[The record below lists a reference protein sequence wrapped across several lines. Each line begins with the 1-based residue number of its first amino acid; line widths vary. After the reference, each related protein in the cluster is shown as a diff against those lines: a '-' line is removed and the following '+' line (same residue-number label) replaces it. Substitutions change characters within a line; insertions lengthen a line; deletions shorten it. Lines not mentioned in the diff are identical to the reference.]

1 MLFLVYTQWR
11 QVLPGGIFALLKIC
25 KMKVALIGASGF
37 VGTAI
42 LNELLQRGHQVSA
55 IVRNPE
61 KIKQEENLSIIKANV
76 LNQSEVENAVKGQE
90 AVISAYNA
98 GWKNPNLYKEFLKGA
113 QAIQAGVKTSGIKRL
128 IVVGGA
134 GSLFVADGLQLLE
147 TPQFPKE
154 FRAGASAARDYLNIL
169 QNEKELDWTFLSPAI
184 EMHHGTSGIRK
195 GVYRTGM
202 DNPIFDANNRSI
214 ISVEDIA
221 VAIVDELENPKHIR
235 QRFTVAY

>member
-1 MLFLVYTQWR
+1 
-11 QVLPGGIFALLKIC
+11 
-25 KMKVALIGASGF
+25 MKVALIGASGF
-37 VGTAI
+37 VGSAI
-42 LNELLQRGHQVSA
+42 LNELLQRGHQVTA

-61 KIKQEENLSIIKANV
+61 KIKPAQNVSVIKANV
-76 LNQSEVENAVKGQE
+76 LNQSEVEDAVKGHE

-98 GWKNPNLYKEFLKGA
+98 GWTNPNLYNEFLKGA
-113 QAIQAGVKTSGIKRL
+113 QAIQAGVKKSEIKRF

-134 GSLFVADGLQLLE
+134 GSLFIADGVQLLE

-169 QNEKELDWTFLSPAI
+169 KNEKELDWTFLSPAI

-195 GVYRTGM
+195 GTYRTGL
-202 DNPIFDANNRSI
+202 DNPVFDANNKSV
-214 ISVEDIA
+214 ISVEDTA
-221 VAIVDELENPKHIR
+221 VAIVDELENSKHIR

>member
-1 MLFLVYTQWR
+1 
-11 QVLPGGIFALLKIC
+11 
-25 KMKVALIGASGF
+25 MKVALIGASGF
-37 VGTAI
+37 VGSAI
-42 LNELLQRGHQVSA
+42 LNELLQRGHEVTA

-61 KIKQEENLSIIKANV
+61 KIKQGSTVSVIKANV
-76 LNQSEVENAVKGQE
+76 LNQSEVEDAVKGQE

-98 GWKNPNLYKEFLKGA
+98 GWANPNLYNEFLEGA
-113 QAIQAGVKTSGIKRL
+113 QAIQAGVKKSGIKRF

-134 GSLFVADGLQLLE
+134 GSLYIADGVQLLE

-169 QNEKELDWTFLSPAI
+169 KNEKELDWTFLSPAI
-184 EMHHGTSGIRK
+184 EMHHGTSGVRK
-195 GVYRTGM
+195 GTYRTGL
-202 DNPIFDANNRSI
+202 DNPVFDANNRSV

-221 VAIVDELENPKHIR
+221 VAIVDELENSKHIR